1 MIKKETVRALAQ
13 ERIDELDCGIFI
25 VEITI
30 SPANDIHCRIGQNG
44 KWRIAINECVSVSR
58 NIEHNLDREVQDF
71 SLSVS
76 SAGMDKPLR
85 VKEQFEKNKGRTVR
99 AILEHGSIEGVLLSF
114 DDHQL
119 VIESEHKEKEEGK
132 KKKILVKKENVLL
145 WDDIKEVKRVIDFG
159 KIKNLK

>member
-25 VEITI
+25 VEISI
-30 SPANDIHCRIGQNG
+30 SPANDILVELDKMGSG
-44 KWRIAINECVSVSR
+44 VAINECVSVSR

>member
-25 VEITI
+25 VEINI
-30 SPANDIHCRIGQNG
+30 SPANDILVELDKMGSG
-44 KWRIAINECVSVSR
+44 VAINECVSVSR

-85 VKEQFEKNKGRTVR
+85 VKEQFEKNIGRTVR
-99 AILEHGSIEGVLLSF
+99 AILEHGSAEGILLSF
-114 DDHQL
+114 DDNQL
-119 VIESEHKEKEEGK
+119 VIESEHKEKQEGK
-132 KKKILVKKENVLL
+132 KKKILVKKETVLL
-145 WDDIKEVKRVIDFG
+145 WDEIKEVKRVIDFG

>member
-1 MIKKETVRALAQ
+1 MIKKETVRAFAQ

-30 SPANDIHCRIGQNG
+30 SPANDILVELDKMGSG
-44 KWRIAINECVSVSR
+44 VAINECVSVSR

-85 VKEQFEKNKGRTVR
+85 VKEQFDKNTGRMVR
-99 AILEHGSIEGVLLSF
+99 AILEHGSVEGILIS
-114 DDHQL
+114 HNEEQL
-119 VIESEHKEKEEGK
+119 VIESEHKEKLEGK
-132 KKKILVKKENVLL
+132 KKKILVKRENILL
-145 WDDIKEVKRVIDFG
+145 WDDVKEVKRVITFG
-159 KIKNLK
+159 QGKK